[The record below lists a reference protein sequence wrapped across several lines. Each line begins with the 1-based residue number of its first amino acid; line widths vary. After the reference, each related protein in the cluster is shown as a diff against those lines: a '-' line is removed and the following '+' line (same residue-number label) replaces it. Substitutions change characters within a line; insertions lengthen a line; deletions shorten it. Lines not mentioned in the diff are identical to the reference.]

1 MTCAQAGARYGST
14 RGYLGREGIAH
25 SRSTRAENHTAV
37 VLRKS
42 SRKVLGVL
50 KSPSQQVFD
59 VSDLLTQQIQLA
71 RKTLNVGCSA
81 AVDIKIEFATQAVFG
96 ILPVLAHHDD
106 RRLNGCQHG
115 EEQVQENKRIR
126 IPRRFSQ
133 HMVRGDVSDDRNSE
147 EDDKSPRATETSYR
161 ISDALTELCF
171 LFDNFVGMAI
181 GADAH

>member
-1 MTCAQAGARYGST
+1 MGP
-14 RGYLGREGIAH
+14 
-25 SRSTRAENHTAV
+25 RAA
-37 VLRKS
+37 KS
-42 SRKVLGVL
+42 HLQEYLGVL

-59 VSDLLTQQIQLA
+59 VSDLLTQQIQLTRQA
-71 RKTLNVGCSA
+71 LNVGCSA
-81 AVDIKIEFATQAVFG
+81 SVDIKIEFAAQAVFG

-147 EDDKSPRATETSYR
+147 EDDKSPRATETSYG
-161 ISDALTELCF
+161 ISDTLTELCF
-171 LFDNFVGMAI
+171 LFDNSVGMAI
-181 GADAH
+181 GADAHCLLRGVE

>member
-14 RGYLGREGIAH
+14 RGTLDVRE
-25 SRSTRAENHTAV
+25 SRTLDQLEQKTIQAV

-50 KSPSQQVFD
+50 KSLSQQVFD

-81 AVDIKIEFATQAVFG
+81 AVDIRIRFATQAGFG

-106 RRLNGCQHG
+106 RRLN
-115 EEQVQENKRIR
+115 
-126 IPRRFSQ
+126 
-133 HMVRGDVSDDRNSE
+133 
-147 EDDKSPRATETSYR
+147 
-161 ISDALTELCF
+161 
-171 LFDNFVGMAI
+171 
-181 GADAH
+181 